1 MDRHDRVWQL
11 SGTKRVA
18 RANLINI
25 SLLINLVAEF
35 WAMSHVTLHLAG
47 DGSSSN
53 WSQVTPLAEQFEMV
67 QYVKRYTYKITCIV
81 VCLRET
87 SKETSSDDIFI
98 VSSRYPDKDPTR
110 GQHLK
115 EDEPG

>member
-53 WSQVTPLAEQFEMV
+53 WSQVTPLAEQFKMV
-67 QYVKRYTYKITCIV
+67 QYVKRPLQMISLLFLQDT
-81 VCLRET
+81 L
-87 SKETSSDDIFI
+87 
-98 VSSRYPDKDPTR
+98 TR
-110 GQHLK
+110 IQH
-115 EDEPG
+115 EANI